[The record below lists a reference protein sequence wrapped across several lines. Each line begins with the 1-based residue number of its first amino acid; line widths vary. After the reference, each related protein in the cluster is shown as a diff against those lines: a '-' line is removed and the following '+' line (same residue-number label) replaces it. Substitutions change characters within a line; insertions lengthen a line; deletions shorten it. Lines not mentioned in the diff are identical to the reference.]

1 MYKSDGGTELV
12 LANAR
17 KEDEGEYYAIAT
29 NAYGLAVSKKVSFV
43 ALRSAN
49 DFWEPYLVPGIVESE
64 DFYQY
69 ASSIYDGN
77 RGGMYRND
85 HADIYATDDSSGR
98 FHIKFAKT
106 DLAKY
111 NIRVNKAGQ
120 YQVCLRGSIPAYH
133 TRTIPGCL

>member
-1 MYKSDGGTELV
+1 MYKSDGSTELV

-49 DFWEPYLVPGIVESE
+49 DFLEPYLVPGIVESE

-69 ASSIYDGN
+69 TSNIFDGN
-77 RGGMYRND
+77 KGEMYRDGN
-85 HADIYATDDSSGR
+85 ADIYATDDSSGR
-98 FHIKFAKT
+98 FHIKFAKI

-120 YQVCLRGSIPAYH
+120 YQVRLRGSIPAYH
-133 TRTIPGCL
+133 TRAIPGCL